1 MFTDR
6 VLEVPLDPRQ
16 RAMVR
21 LALQTQAA
29 AFMVEAGDLGTS
41 EVDEARKSGLRTH
54 AAEYE
59 RLAAQI
65 EEVESW

>member
-6 VLEVPLDPRQ
+6 TLEVPLDPRQ

-29 AFMVEAGDLGTS
+29 AFMVEAGELGTT

-54 AAEYE
+54 AAEYA
-59 RLAAQI
+59 RLAQQI